1 MKKVWLMLLKA
12 VLLSNLVIANLEV
25 EDDNLPPGLWSIFNW
40 KIGRLLDYDS
50 LFTMNKRFNDIV
62 QITTD
67 YQGFKEAQ
75 NQKLNEKFQKSRL
88 GKEQAEKPLTPSGSV
103 YETQL
108 KSDQPETV

>member
-1 MKKVWLMLLKA
+1 MKKEWLVLLQA
-12 VLLSNLVIANLEV
+12 VLLCNLVFANLEA
-25 EDDNLPPGLWSIFNW
+25 EDDNLPPSLWSIFNW

-75 NQKLNEKFQKSRL
+75 NQKLNEKFKKSRH

-103 YETQL
+103 DGTQL